1 MNVEKVME
9 ILAQFESQ
17 AVREIKLDKA
27 IDTDNYESVGKFKLI
42 GKIKKH
48 YAVMRGIAQNKSMPH
63 CHRLLHPVNTY
74 NMRPLVLVY
83 PARN

>member
-42 GKIKKH
+42 GKIKK
-48 YAVMRGIAQNKSMPH
+48 AIQKEFMAGDQEA
-63 CHRLLHPVNTY
+63 
-74 NMRPLVLVY
+74 
-83 PARN
+83 A